1 MIKAKKREDGEIEM
15 TNCIKDVKK
24 HILRIK
30 NYVEVIILQYSDNQ
44 FKSHFRMFP
53 RTFEFILTLIS
64 KKLIREKP
72 GCPTISPK
80 KQLLIAI
87 WKMST
92 PDSYRSI
99 CEKFNV
105 GRATAL
111 KSVRRVINVLIELA
125 PVFISW
131 PNEEKAIE
139 IQNGFFAASGFPKV
153 IGAIDGTHINI
164 PAPHKDPETYVN
176 RKGHHSIH
184 LQAICDHECHFI
196 HCYVGNPG
204 SVHDQR
210 VFRLSEVS
218 NYLNDP
224 NKFPNDSHLIG
235 DAAYAIHE
243 HLLVPYR
250 DNGHLSV
257 KQKNFNFCHSSTRM
271 AIERAFGLLKGRFRS
286 LLTLLDME
294 RLDIIPKMILTCC
307 ILHNICLLR
316 NDNFNDIDLNNISH
330 CELLIN
336 NMTRA
341 EFLHG
346 NHYIVNVE

>member
-1 MIKAKKREDGEIEM
+1 MATLCDDREQCAILSVAVNEYYDIIFSSSSSESKEEDGEIEM

-30 NYVEVIILQYSDNQ
+30 NYVEVIIPQYSDNQ
-44 FKSHFRMFP
+44 FKSHF
-53 RTFEFILTLIS
+53 
-64 KKLIREKP
+64 
-72 GCPTISPK
+72 
-80 KQLLIAI
+80 
-87 WKMST
+87 
-92 PDSYRSI
+92 
-99 CEKFNV
+99 
-105 GRATAL
+105 
-111 KSVRRVINVLIELA
+111 
-125 PVFISW
+125 SW

-196 HCYVGNPG
+196 HCYAGNPG

-224 NKFPNDSHLIG
+224 NKFPNESHLIG

-257 KQKNFNFCHSSTRM
+257 KQKNFNFCYSSTRM

-330 CELLIN
+330 CELLNN

-346 NHYIVNVE
+346 NQRGIIKRNYICEQLVIRDV

>member
-1 MIKAKKREDGEIEM
+1 MATLCDDREQCAILSVAVNEYYDIIFSSSSSESKEEDGEIEM

-30 NYVEVIILQYSDNQ
+30 NYVEVIIPQYSDNQ
-44 FKSHFRMFP
+44 FKSHF
-53 RTFEFILTLIS
+53 S

-92 PDSYRSI
+92 SDSY
-99 CEKFNV
+99 
-105 GRATAL
+105 
-111 KSVRRVINVLIELA
+111 
-125 PVFISW
+125 SW

-196 HCYVGNPG
+196 HCYAGNPG

-224 NKFPNDSHLIG
+224 NKFPNESHLIG

-257 KQKNFNFCHSSTRM
+257 KQKNFNFCYSSTRM

-330 CELLIN
+330 CELLNN

-346 NHYIVNVE
+346 NQRGIIKRNYICEQLVIRDV